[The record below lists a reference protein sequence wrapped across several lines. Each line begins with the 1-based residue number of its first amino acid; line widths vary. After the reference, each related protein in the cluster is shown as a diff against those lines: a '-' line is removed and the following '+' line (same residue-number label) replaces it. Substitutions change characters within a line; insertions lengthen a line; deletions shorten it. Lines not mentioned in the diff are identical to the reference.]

1 MIVIL
6 NVIHQFII
14 FNISHVLGLTYQN
27 QISHSH
33 TNSNG
38 KHSLGKQIVVNQMMP
53 GFSPVIFALVH
64 LKQNGNGTAYPVRPY
79 RSKDYL
85 ISSDSSNSQRTN
97 APSRSIYSTEEDL
110 IPARR
115 NTLKETDLDQL
126 LGSPSNVGSSA
137 TATIKTLPLN
147 RTRPLF
153 AAFGPQPNLDETIT
167 HPPLTVQRR
176 SSFQA
181 ATKLNGLDFYTAQ
194 EPFYLLD
201 RQMMK
206 INQRNHYSPER
217 DLRERENYREKRREY
232 SPDLKNETLIDLNR
246 QVLLDTSRSR
256 ENSLVVENRML
267 TAASAVA
274 GAEHLSTASSVNDQ
288 QWREMNAIDEIDY
301 TDRYLDSNDNDRED
315 FKDRNDD
322 INQYGTNDDERDRR
336 SLDRVS
342 MDYQRNDETTF
353 ANYDRDDDRYR
364 DDGIFV

>member
-1 MIVIL
+1 M
-6 NVIHQFII
+6 
-14 FNISHVLGLTYQN
+14 
-27 QISHSH
+27 
-33 TNSNG
+33 
-38 KHSLGKQIVVNQMMP
+38 VV
-53 GFSPVIFALVH
+53 VCLVH

-85 ISSDSSNSQRTN
+85 ISSESSNPARIN
-97 APSRSIYSTEEDL
+97 APSRSLYSTEEDL

-137 TATIKTLPLN
+137 TATIKSLPLN

-153 AAFGPQPNLDETIT
+153 AAFGPQAPLDDPNT

-181 ATKLNGLDFYTAQ
+181 ATKLNGLDFYTTQ

-232 SPDLKNETLIDLNR
+232 SPDARNETLIDLNR

-256 ENSLVVENRML
+256 ENSLIVENRML
-267 TAASAVA
+267 TTATTNNHM
-274 GAEHLSTASSVNDQ
+274 EQLSTASSNNEQ

-301 TDRYLDSNDNDRED
+301 TDRYLDENDHDRDD

-322 INQYGTNDDERDRR
+322 INDYAANNDDDRDRR
-336 SLDRVS
+336 SVDRVS
-342 MDYQRNDETTF
+342 IDYQRNDDTTF
-353 ANYDRDDDRYR
+353 SNYDRDRDDDRYR

>member
-1 MIVIL
+1 M
-6 NVIHQFII
+6 
-14 FNISHVLGLTYQN
+14 
-27 QISHSH
+27 
-33 TNSNG
+33 
-38 KHSLGKQIVVNQMMP
+38 
-53 GFSPVIFALVH
+53 
-64 LKQNGNGTAYPVRPY
+64 
-79 RSKDYL
+79 
-85 ISSDSSNSQRTN
+85 
-97 APSRSIYSTEEDL
+97 
-110 IPARR
+110 
-115 NTLKETDLDQL
+115 
-126 LGSPSNVGSSA
+126 
-137 TATIKTLPLN
+137 N

-153 AAFGPQPNLDETIT
+153 AAFGPQSALDETIT

-181 ATKLNGLDFYTAQ
+181 ATKLNGLDFYTTQ

-206 INQRNHYSPER
+206 INHRNHYSPER

-232 SPDLKNETLIDLNR
+232 SPDAKNETLIDLNR

-256 ENSLVVENRML
+256 ENSLIVENRML
-267 TAASAVA
+267 TTTTDANI
-274 GAEHLSTASSVNDQ
+274 ELLSTASSVNDQ

-301 TDRYLDSNDNDRED
+301 TDRYLDSNENDRED
-315 FKDRNDD
+315 FKDGNDD

-342 MDYQRNDETTF
+342 VDYQRNDETTF